1 MFIPM
6 EGIDMVNMDRIT
18 DTEKE
23 IAKKIGDFYY
33 DIEAKKTDDPY
44 KASNEAC
51 KSIQMMGIKD
61 IGIVDEQIV
70 IRLSRPGLLIGE
82 KGLNLDS
89 LVSHLSEGKDKRVKI
104 KIVESRLDEFLYPYI
119 YDEDDL

>member
-1 MFIPM
+1 
-6 EGIDMVNMDRIT
+6 MVNMDRIT
-18 DTEKE
+18 DAEKE

-44 KASNEAC
+44 KAANETC
-51 KSIQMMGIKD
+51 KTIQMMGIKD
-61 IGIVDEQIV
+61 IGIVDGQIV

-82 KGLNLDS
+82 RGINLS
-89 LVSHLSEGKDKRVKI
+89 NLITHLSNKDSRVKI
-104 KIVESRLDEFLYPYI
+104 KIIESRLDEFLYPCI